1 MFVFATM
8 ASLQVS
14 ALRAEEEVES
24 LADVPSGS
32 RCVPPKLLSECLL
45 AVASPDRVDD
55 FDAQR
60 IARETL
66 IDAHHPC
73 ISTWPVSL
81 AGLVRSFFVHSF
93 VRSFVVCRF
102 ESASEL
108 YMYEASEL
116 HVMWFKVLT

>member
-1 MFVFATM
+1 MT
-8 ASLQVS
+8 SLQVS
-14 ALRAEEEVES
+14 ALRAEEEVET

-73 ISTWPVSL
+73 ISTCPVVL
-81 AGLVRSFFVHSF
+81 
-93 VRSFVVCRF
+93 SFVVL
-102 ESASEL
+102 S
-108 YMYEASEL
+108 L
-116 HVMWFKVLT
+116 HLLNYICMKRLSYL

>member
-1 MFVFATM
+1 MVRTVLQIWQEVLVFATM
-8 ASLQVS
+8 TLLQVS

-24 LADVPSGS
+24 LADVPIGS

-66 IDAHHPC
+66 VDAHHPC
-73 ISTWPVSL
+73 ISTYV
-81 AGLVRSFFVHSF
+81 AGVVGRSRSFVFRSF
-93 VRSFVVCRF
+93 VRSFIRCLSF
-102 ESASEL
+102 
-108 YMYEASEL
+108 
-116 HVMWFKVLT
+116 